1 MATTKESGPN
11 QAPPR
16 TNGEAVAMT
25 GGAAGTSAP
34 ASVSES
40 DLLEA
45 LAPAIEG
52 KPTVEPP
59 QITEAAEAAAEGVE
73 AVTATWRAN
82 QTVTALWS
90 INELRNAWM
99 YVVNVGWKKLYNGR
113 DHAFTALVTLAS
125 QARQTGKPI
134 TFREEADGMV
144 YEIYLW

>member
-11 QAPPR
+11 QAPPQE
-16 TNGEAVAMT
+16 NGDTATA
-25 GGAAGTSAP
+25 GAAGTSAP
-34 ASVSES
+34 ESVSEGR
-40 DLLEA
+40 
-45 LAPAIEG
+45 PAAG
-52 KPTVEPP
+52 SHAGGRRQADVEPP
-59 QITEAAEAAAEGVE
+59 QIPEAEGVAAE
-73 AVTATWRAN
+73 AVTATWRSN

-99 YVVNVGWKKLYNGR
+99 YVVNLGWRRIYNGR

-144 YEIYLW
+144 HEIYLW

>member
-1 MATTKESGPN
+1 MAATTESGPN
-11 QAPPR
+11 QAPPQE
-16 TNGEAVAMT
+16 NGGAAAAA
-25 GGAAGTSAP
+25 GAAGTSAP
-34 ASVSES
+34 EAVAGT
-40 DLLEA
+40 DFLEA
-45 LAPAIEG
+45 LAPQVEG

-59 QITEAAEAAAEGVE
+59 QVAQGEGVAAE
-73 AVTATWRAN
+73 AVTATWRSN

-99 YVVNVGWKKLYNGR
+99 YVVNLGWRKIYNGR

-144 YEIYLW
+144 HEIYLW